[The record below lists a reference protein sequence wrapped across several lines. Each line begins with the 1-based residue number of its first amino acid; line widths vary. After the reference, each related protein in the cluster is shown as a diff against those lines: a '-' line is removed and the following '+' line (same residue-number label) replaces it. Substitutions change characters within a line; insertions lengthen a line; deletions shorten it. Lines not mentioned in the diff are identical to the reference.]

1 MGDPRK
7 ARKKYSRPLK
17 PWVKKR
23 IEEEV
28 KLMKEFGLKRKK
40 EIWIA
45 AALLKKYREIAKE
58 IIRLKSAHDPMAETL
73 EKDLFKVLKKYGL
86 IKEDAHIEDVLNL
99 TVRDILNRR
108 LQTLVYK
115 KGLAK
120 TPKQARQ
127 LIVHKH
133 IMVNNKVVA
142 APSYLVKVE
151 EENSIRFHP
160 NSEYLLSYTQKTT
173 LKSDGNET
181 NKV

>member
-1 MGDPRK
+1 MGDPRRP
-7 ARKKYSRPLK
+7 RKKYKRPLK

-28 KLMKEFGLKRKK
+28 KLMKEFGLRRKK

-45 AALLKKYREIAKE
+45 ASLLKKYRETAKE
-58 IIRLKSAHDPMAETL
+58 IIRLRSIHDPNAEVL
-73 EKDLFKVLKKYGL
+73 EKELFRVLRKYGL
-86 IKEDAHIEDVLNL
+86 VSEDAQIEDVLNL

-115 KGLAK
+115 KGLAR

-133 IMVNNKVVA
+133 IMVGDKVVA
-142 APSYLVKVE
+142 APSYLVKID
-151 EENSIRFHP
+151 EENKIKFHP
-160 NSEYLLSYTQKTT
+160 NSEYLMSYTQRVTV
-173 LKSDGNET
+173 KSDENET
-181 NKV
+181 N